1 MRNVIFLH
9 EYVREDKRF
18 ATSIEIIKFHYYT
31 GILPLEK
38 DPKAIIIIILMS
50 KFNVVDKYKYRS
62 QRARKF

>member
-38 DPKAIIIIILMS
+38 DPKAIIFLIS